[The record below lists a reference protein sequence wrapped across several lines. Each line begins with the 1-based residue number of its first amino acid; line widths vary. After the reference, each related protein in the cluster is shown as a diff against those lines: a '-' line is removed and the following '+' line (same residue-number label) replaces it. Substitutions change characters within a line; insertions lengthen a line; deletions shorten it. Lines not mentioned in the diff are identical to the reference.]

1 MRTLRLFTLVLL
13 AIVGSTGATRADEI
27 FVTNV
32 DVPPN
37 LDNTIGAYTTSGAT
51 VNPALISGLQFPTDI
66 AVSGSN
72 LFVVD
77 GDAEAIGLYT
87 TSGATVNP
95 ALISLNSPSG
105 IAISGS
111 FLFVSGNIVETPTN
125 GTIGVYTTSG
135 ATVNPALISAVS
147 VPPGISISGSDLFVV
162 NTGTGTVGKYTT
174 SGDPVNPALISG
186 LDFPVGIAVSG
197 SNLFVVKADL
207 LPGFGSIGEY
217 TTSGDTVNPALI
229 SGLSFPSGIAVV
241 PTVPEPSSLTLTL
254 FGLVL
259 AGLRIRRIA
268 QNAPKKLLDY
278 SVGTRL

>member
-1 MRTLRLFTLVLL
+1 MRTLRLFALVLL
-13 AIVGSTGATRADEI
+13 AIFASTGAARADEI
-27 FVTNV
+27 FVTNI

-37 LDNTIGAYTTSGAT
+37 FVSTIGAYTTSGAT
-51 VNPALISGLQFPTDI
+51 VNPALISGLTDALGI

-72 LFVVD
+72 LFVANLN
-77 GDAEAIGLYT
+77 GNTIGEYT

-95 ALISLNSPSG
+95 ALISLNAPSY

-111 FLFVSGNIVETPTN
+111 NLFVSGNGDVSPPN

-135 ATVNPALISAVS
+135 ATVNPALISGLS
-147 VPPGISISGSDLFVV
+147 VPQGIAISGSDLFVV
-162 NTGTGTVGKYTT
+162 NTSTGTIGK
-174 SGDPVNPALISG
+174 
-186 LDFPVGIAVSG
+186 
-197 SNLFVVKADL
+197 
-207 LPGFGSIGEY
+207 Y

-259 AGLRIRRIA
+259 AGLRIRRIP

-278 SVGTRL
+278 GVGTRLRRADR